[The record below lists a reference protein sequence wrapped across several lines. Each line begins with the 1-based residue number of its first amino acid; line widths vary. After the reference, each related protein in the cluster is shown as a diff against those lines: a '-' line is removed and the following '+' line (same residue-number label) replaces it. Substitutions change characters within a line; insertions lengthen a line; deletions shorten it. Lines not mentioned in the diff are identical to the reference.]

1 MATEYSLTRRELE
14 VVVLLLKG
22 MTNDEIEE
30 RLCISEGTL
39 KTHIRHVFQKLDISN
54 RKELLVSFTRFLASS
69 EEPTERRTS
78 IDFALLICSAFS
90 FAYLIFRGASGG
102 IYRDPQSFP
111 LLERHH

>member
-1 MATEYSLTRRELE
+1 
-14 VVVLLLKG
+14 

-69 EEPTERRTS
+69 EEPDRKA
-78 IDFALLICSAFS
+78 DL
-90 FAYLIFRGASGG
+90 
-102 IYRDPQSFP
+102 
-111 LLERHH
+111 H